1 MNGFTVNGQSQHLPE
16 ALDTTLIDVLREH
29 IGLTGTKL
37 VCGSGVCGACTVLL
51 EGEPVVSCLLPA
63 RAARGKS
70 VVTIEGIEANGLHPV
85 QRAFVACDALQCGFC
100 TSGFVVEA
108 VAVHDAW
115 RRTRG
120 TLAPSRQEL
129 AAALAGHL
137 CRCGAY
143 PAIYRAVSAACAAQ
157 HDTTPAHGP
166 RVEAHDKVTG
176 RAKYTVDIKHPG
188 QLEGVILRSAY
199 AHARVVELDLSA
211 ARQCA
216 GVKAVVSLL
225 GRDRMVRFP
234 GQEIAA
240 LAAVDRRTAVEAL
253 AAIVVRYEPMAAAI
267 GMDAARREDAPL
279 VFPGLRKTPTNSAE
293 GPLLPAFWSRNLRGP
308 TQALSDKP
316 RKARQLI
323 AAARVAGDPLL
334 VEGTWR
340 TDAQCH
346 TTFEPHAA
354 VARWD
359 GETLTVHASTQA
371 VSTLAAAIADRF
383 SVPRANVRVIA
394 DHVGGGFGSKI
405 GLRPE
410 TVAAVA
416 LARAA
421 QAPVRVVLDRH
432 EELAAT
438 GYRPGSELSV
448 ALLPGRDGS
457 LKALSIKAF
466 ADAGI
471 GVNSTIAALARLI
484 YPAEAKELV
493 DYDVVSNVA
502 PGAPFR
508 GPGGPV
514 LCFALEQAVDEA
526 AVRLGIDPIRLR
538 QQWDPDV
545 NRQRLYAW
553 AQALPQWKAREPHT
567 NGRFR
572 RGVGAAAGTW
582 FYFWQPGCG
591 VELSVRNGRL
601 MASTATQDMGNGSR
615 TVLATTVAQAFALS
629 PDEIDVR
636 IGDSRLPPGPL
647 SGGSRSTATLVP
659 AALLAADRLKAELRR
674 QSNRPIGDADD
685 WRAILAAAP
694 DTQVTAGRPADSPQT
709 QMRSVLDE
717 AGMMGVIF
725 RWILRRFVHVE
736 VGAGAPSSVAMATVE
751 VDTRLGQIRVLQ
763 ITNGLAVGRI
773 ATPDLAR
780 SQVEGAVIQGIGYA
794 LYETRQLDPL
804 SGQVLTIGL
813 EDYRIPGIAD
823 TPEIDIH
830 FADSGFEHVPGG
842 SVGLGEIATLPVA
855 AAIANAVCNATGVRP
870 HALPLRPDR
879 VLAMLTS
886 GAAS

>member
-1 MNGFTVNGQSQHLPE
+1 MRSFTANGESRRLPD
-16 ALDTTLIDVLREH
+16 AADTTLIDVLRED
-29 IGLTGTKL
+29 IGMTGTKL

-51 EGEPVVSCLLPA
+51 EGTPVVSCLLPA
-63 RAARGKS
+63 RAACGKS
-70 VVTIEGIEANGLHPV
+70 VITVEGVGKNGLHPV
-85 QRAFVACDALQCGFC
+85 QRAFLAYDALQCGFC

-108 VAVHDAW
+108 VAFHDAW
-115 RRTRG
+115 RRTKG
-120 TLAPSRQEL
+120 TLVPSREEV

-143 PAIYRAVSAACAAQ
+143 PAIYRAVSAACAGE
-157 HDTTPAHGP
+157 HDAGPARGS

-199 AHARVVELDLSA
+199 AHARVIDLDLSA
-211 ARQCA
+211 ARQCT

-225 GRDRMVRFP
+225 GRDRMVRFA

-240 LAAVDRRTAVEAL
+240 LAAIDRQSAVEAL
-253 AAIVVRYEPMAAAI
+253 AAIVVRYEPLAAVI
-267 GMDAARREDAPL
+267 GMDAARRGDAPR

-293 GPLLPAFWSRNLRGP
+293 GPLLPAFWSGNLRGP

-316 RKARQLI
+316 RKARALI
-323 AAARVAGDPLL
+323 AAARASGDPLL

-354 VARWD
+354 VARWE

-371 VSTLAAAIADRF
+371 VSALADAIADRF
-383 SVPRANVRVIA
+383 SLSRADVRVIA
-394 DHVGGGFGSKI
+394 DHVGGGFGSKS

-410 TVAAVA
+410 TIAAIA

-421 QAPVRVVLDRH
+421 KAPVRVVLDRH

-438 GYRPGSELSV
+438 GYRPGAELSV
-448 ALLPGRDGS
+448 ALLPGRGAT

-466 ADAGI
+466 ADAGV
-471 GVNSTIAALARLI
+471 GVNSTIAALARLM

-493 DYDVVSNVA
+493 DYDVVSNAA

-526 AVRLGIDPIRLR
+526 ARRLQIDPIALR
-538 QQWDPDV
+538 QRWDPDV
-545 NRQRLYAW
+545 NRRRLYAW
-553 AQALPQWKAREPHT
+553 SAALPVWQTREAQP

-572 RGVGAAAGTW
+572 RGVGAAAASW
-582 FYFWQPGCG
+582 FYFWQPGCE
-591 VELSVRNGRL
+591 VELSVRNGHL
-601 MASTATQDMGNGSR
+601 IASTATQDIGNGSR
-615 TVLATTVAQAFALS
+615 SVLATTLAQALALA
-629 PDEIDVR
+629 PHEIDIR
-636 IGDSRLPPGPL
+636 IGDSRLPHGPI
-647 SGGSRSTATLVP
+647 SAGSRSTATLVP
-659 AALLAADRLKAELRR
+659 AALAAADRLKAELRR
-674 QSNRPIGDADD
+674 QSNRPIADQAD
-685 WRAILAAAP
+685 WRAIIAAAP
-694 DTQVTAGRPADSPQT
+694 DTQVTAGRQADSQQT
-709 QMRSVLDE
+709 QMRSLLDE
-717 AGMMGVIF
+717 AGMIGIIF
-725 RWILRRFVHVE
+725 KWILRRFVHVE
-736 VGAGAPSSVAMATVE
+736 IGAGAPSSVAMATVE
-751 VDTRLGQIRVLQ
+751 VDTRLGQVRVLQ
-763 ITNGLAVGRI
+763 INSGLAVGRI

-780 SQVEGAVIQGIGYA
+780 SQVEGAIIQGIGYA
-794 LYETRQLDPL
+794 LYETRQLDPS

-830 FADSGFEHVPGG
+830 FAENGFEHVPGG
-842 SVGLGEIATLPVA
+842 SVGLAEIATLPVA
-855 AAIANAVCNATGVRP
+855 AAIANAVCHATGVRP
-870 HALPLRPDR
+870 HALPLLPDR
-879 VLAMLTS
+879 VLAMLKTTAPS
-886 GAAS
+886 